1 MTATW
6 RIGKI
11 WGIPIGFHWSLL
23 LVFGLLVVSLAQS
36 FFPSTHPD
44 LADGAYIIMAV
55 VSALLFFL
63 SILLHE
69 LGHAWVA
76 QRNDLPVVSITLFI
90 FGGVAQISGRA
101 PSAGV
106 ELRVAA
112 AGPAV
117 SFALAAIFGVIAW
130 IAEDVAYITAPL
142 GWLAGL
148 NLVLALFNLLPGFP
162 LDGGRILRA
171 LAWQKTGSE
180 RRAADV
186 ARVSGQ
192 VVAFG
197 MMGLGAF
204 LAFTGPISTGLWL
217 IVIGW
222 FLQNA
227 ANSEVTATRL
237 DLTLRGLTVDRIM
250 GPMEPAVPGSM
261 RLRQLL
267 DDVAL
272 PSPYRHFLV
281 IDDGVPRGV
290 VSLDDV
296 AKAPQ
301 DRLDWIAVTEVMTPW
316 SRTAI
321 VQHDTPV
328 RDALATMERA
338 NASYLPV
345 MEGGQVSGILTKEEV
360 MDYLR
365 HHIDARTR

>member
-36 FFPSTHPD
+36 FFPSTHPA
-44 LADGAYIIMAV
+44 LGEGAYTIMAV
-55 VSALLFFL
+55 ISALLFFL

-76 QRNDLPVVSITLFI
+76 QRNNLPVISITLFI

-117 SFALAAIFGVIAW
+117 SFALAGIFGLIAW
-130 IAEDVAYITAPL
+130 IAEDVAYIAAPL
-142 GWLAGL
+142 SWLAGL

-180 RRAADV
+180 RRAAEV
-186 ARVSGQ
+186 ARISGQ
-192 VVAFG
+192 IVAFG
-197 MMGLGAF
+197 LMGIGAYI
-204 LAFTGPISTGLWL
+204 AFTGPISSGVWL

-227 ANSEVTATRL
+227 GTSEVTATRL
-237 DLTLRGLTVDRIM
+237 DLALRGVTVDRVM

-261 RLRQLL
+261 RLRQFL

-272 PSPYRHFLV
+272 PSPHRHFPV

-290 VSLDDV
+290 ISLDHV
-296 AKAPQ
+296 ARAPQ
-301 DRLDWIAVTEVMTPW
+301 DRLDWISVSEVMTPW
-316 SRTAI
+316 SRII
-321 VQHDTPV
+321 VVQPDTPL
-328 RDALATMERA
+328 REALAIMERT
-338 NASYLPV
+338 NAMYLPV
-345 MEGGQVSGILTKEEV
+345 MEGDRICGLLTKDEIL
-360 MDYLR
+360 DYLR
-365 HHIDARTR
+365 YHMDARPV